1 MVSIGIDPYPYPKI
15 IQNLMIFQHNLPD
28 NNFPLG
34 TNHKLPDDLKPT
46 NKWQMFIV
54 SLSLICRVSRRGGR
68 CRRARRGGGHY
79 AWDLF
84 LALVFRAYHGLPM
97 ENPWLSEDDLK
108 IMALKK
114 YMCVLMNFNSLED
127 VFWKKNL
134 LRRWL
139 QGYSRRNSCTRMGGH
154 LNSCWLFRPLKA
166 PTMRHEQKMGVSGN
180 SVGENDGDP
189 LELAPFHLGFAL
201 WEPPK
206 NLNIVDFPFGKSKI
220 FGKSRSVTGRRGI
233 IFIHLEPQTSL
244 KGSLHKRMCR
254 SYTCGPCR

>member
-1 MVSIGIDPYPYPKI
+1 
-15 IQNLMIFQHNLPD
+15 MIWNR
-28 NNFPLG
+28 
-34 TNHKLPDDLKPT
+34 PT
-46 NKWQMFIV
+46 N
-54 SLSLICRVSRRGGR
+54 GR
-68 CRRARRGGGHY
+68 CSS
-79 AWDLF
+79 
-84 LALVFRAYHGLPM
+84 FRCRWSAGFPDVGDDAAVLGVEAGTMRETSSWLWFSGLTMAYLWKTHGFPKM
-97 ENPWLSEDDLK
+97 ISKSWPWK
-108 IMALKK
+108 NI
-114 YMCVLMNFNSLED
+114 CVLMNFNSLED

-233 IFIHLEPQTSL
+233 IFIEPQTSL